1 MIKKVRLAGVPVS
14 DQHAALDFYTNK
26 LGFEVQTDVTMGNG
40 YRWIEVVPPGADTAL
55 TLFKPYPV
63 QDGGGNSAQPSIVFG
78 TDDIAATYEELSAKG
93 VEFVEAPAMQP
104 WGVKQAIFRDPD
116 GHSFVLVER
125 L

>member
-1 MIKKVRLAGVPVS
+1 MS
-14 DQHAALDFYTNK
+14 DQDAALDFYTNK

-55 TLFKPYPV
+55 TLFKPYPG
-63 QDGGGNSAQPSIVFG
+63 QDGGANNSQPSIVFG
-78 TDDIAATYEELSAKG
+78 TDDIDATYKELSGKG

>member
-14 DQHAALDFYTNK
+14 DQDAALDFYTNK
-26 LGFEVQTDVTMGNG
+26 LGFDVQTDITMGNG

-55 TLFKPYPV
+55 TLFKPYPG
-63 QDGGGNSAQPSIVFG
+63 QDGDGNSSQPSIVFG
-78 TDDIAATYEELSAKG
+78 TDDIDATYKELSGKG
-93 VEFVEAPAMQP
+93 VEFIEAPAMQP